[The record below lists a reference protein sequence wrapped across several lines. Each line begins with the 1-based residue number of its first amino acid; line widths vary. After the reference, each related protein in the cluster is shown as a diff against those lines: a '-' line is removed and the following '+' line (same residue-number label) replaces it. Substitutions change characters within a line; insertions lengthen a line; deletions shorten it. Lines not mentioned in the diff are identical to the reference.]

1 VRRFLLVLAALAL
14 GFAPAPFP
22 KAERT
27 RDKHQRLDGVWFVRR
42 MTAQGTDAGV
52 IHQYNALYWR
62 RGDRLVISG
71 GELRFTDLGRIR
83 AVERW
88 AIQIQHGSN
97 GIDLLPTPGGRF
109 RMLGIYRRDEG
120 MLLLA
125 FRDPGRGRPE
135 SFSDREYV
143 ILLKRR

>member
-1 VRRFLLVLAALAL
+1 MLLILAVLTL

-22 KAERT
+22 KPERT
-27 RDKHQRLDGVWFVRR
+27 RDDLQRLDGVWFVRG
-42 MTAQGTDAGV
+42 MTARGSHASV

-62 RGDRLVISG
+62 RGDRVVLSG

-88 AIQIQHGSN
+88 AIQVQHRSN
-97 GIDLLPTPGGRF
+97 GIDLLPTPGGRY

-143 ILLKRR
+143 IVLKRR